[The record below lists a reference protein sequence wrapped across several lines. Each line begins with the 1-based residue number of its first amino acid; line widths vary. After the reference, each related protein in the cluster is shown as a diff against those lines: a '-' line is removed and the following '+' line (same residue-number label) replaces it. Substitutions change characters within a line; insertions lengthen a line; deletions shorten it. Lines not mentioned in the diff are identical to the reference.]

1 MAILWKLCHVSPQV
15 FKYHAGKE
23 YLIPVLSGMF
33 TLDNENG
40 VKIAY
45 FTGYF
50 FSLIC
55 ILPWKSAS
63 SQIQGRK

>member
-1 MAILWKLCHVSPQV
+1 MEIVPWKSASFQIP
-15 FKYHAGKE
+15 GKE

-45 FTGYF
+45 FKGYF
-50 FSLIC
+50 SV
-55 ILPWKSAS
+55 
-63 SQIQGRK
+63 